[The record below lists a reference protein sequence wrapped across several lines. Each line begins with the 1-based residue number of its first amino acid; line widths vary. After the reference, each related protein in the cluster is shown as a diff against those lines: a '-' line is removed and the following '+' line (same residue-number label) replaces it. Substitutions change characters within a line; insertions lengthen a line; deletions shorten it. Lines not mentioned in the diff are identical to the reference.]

1 MPMAIRISSFSE
13 KAKAQIRDPEPR
25 HTLLAAGRRYPAQT
39 QAIYAEDAA
48 AHAGRPGIARGAAAR
63 AGRARVLLPP
73 APRAGRDVPRHD
85 RLRVGP
91 AARVW
96 RMRAARGRQLG
107 RLPAA
112 VPSMRGCATT
122 APGRATAGA
131 CSAGMAPL
139 RLHGLPRVLQHL
151 TAVCSSL
158 GRSAYKTQAGLLA
171 PQQPALAQLV
181 WHGSPSR
188 AHAVEVGR
196 WLGQYT
202 RGTCGAREVGMVS
215 RRLWGAGL
223 PARESQPALPP
234 PGPASDP
241 GSQVRYALSPMP
253 ALVAG
258 ACSWT
263 PLG

>member
-63 AGRARVLLPP
+63 AGRARVLLSP

-96 RMRAARGRQLG
+96 RMRAARGRQPG
-107 RLPAA
+107 RLPA
-112 VPSMRGCATT
+112 
-122 APGRATAGA
+122 
-131 CSAGMAPL
+131 SAGMAPL